1 MLTPVVFAKV
11 VLIWARMFSRL
22 VVMALLVDGSG
33 LDHEDASQL
42 SIVNHHWLSNS
53 VVNLVDGVWC
63 LQPSVK
69 GILT

>member
-1 MLTPVVFAKV
+1 
-11 VLIWARMFSRL
+11 MFSRL

-53 VVNLVDGVWC
+53 VVNLVDGYGVSS
-63 LQPSVK
+63 LQ
-69 GILT
+69 